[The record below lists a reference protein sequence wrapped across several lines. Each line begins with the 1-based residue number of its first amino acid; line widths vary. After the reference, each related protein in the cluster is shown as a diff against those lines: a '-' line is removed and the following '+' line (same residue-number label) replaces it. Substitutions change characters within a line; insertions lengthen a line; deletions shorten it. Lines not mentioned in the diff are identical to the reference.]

1 MKRIIKYPLIFLGL
15 LLIFIFLLF
24 ISSLFPSN
32 IIEKNIKKSSKILTE
47 EGNLYQFF
55 DWSHVVNN
63 NYTDALMINEAY
75 SIDNKNPLYS
85 CMAVRKNYNK
95 NITKNSLT
103 DQNGDSISLN
113 NIEDYDTVGELAEFL
128 DGNIDTSVT
137 YARYWHGYLPILRTL
152 LIFFNISEIRIL
164 LLIIFIFLFIWL
176 IKLIKNKIGIINAG
190 IFAVSLILYGYFLVS
205 YSLESAPV
213 FLVMMISSIILLKRI
228 DKIKNLYLFIFIIAC
243 ITNYV
248 DYLTVPLITLAIPLI
263 LYITYKQKENSDLQ
277 YKYFIEIII
286 KSSLIWLLGY
296 ALTWFSK
303 WLIYDILYNEG
314 IIKSAI
320 LQVIYRTET
329 SVSFKTTKI
338 SEVIGSF
345 TLSNIIYSAI
355 IGNFGI
361 FIFLLNINKYKIK
374 LQNKKD
380 YLNITLPILLISL
393 MPIVWYLVLSNH
405 TIIHTRFTYRHML
418 IFMIC
423 ILIAWKNVCT
433 IEKKNKKA

>member
-1 MKRIIKYPLIFLGL
+1 MKKLIKYPLFFLGL

-24 ISSLFPSN
+24 ISSLFPSS
-32 IIEKNIKKSSKILTE
+32 IIEKNIKESSKILTE

-63 NYTDALMINEAY
+63 NYTDVLMINEAY

-85 CMAVRKNYNK
+85 CLSVRKNYNE

-103 DQNGDSISLN
+103 DQNGDSVSLN
-113 NIEDYDTVGELAEFL
+113 NAEDYDPVGELAEFL

-152 LIFFNISEIRIL
+152 LIFFNVSEIRII
-164 LLIIFIFLFIWL
+164 LLIIFVFLFIWL
-176 IKLIKNKIGIINAG
+176 LKLIKNKIGLLESG
-190 IFAVSLILYGYFLVS
+190 IFAISLILYSYFLVS

-228 DKIKNLYLFIFIIAC
+228 DKIKNLYLFIFITAC

-263 LYITYKQKENSDLQ
+263 LYITYKQKESNDLQ
-277 YKYFIEIII
+277 CKDFIKIII
-286 KSSLIWLLGY
+286 KFSLIWLLGY
-296 ALTWFSK
+296 GFTWFSK
-303 WLIYDILYNEG
+303 WIIYDLLYNEN
-314 IIKSAI
+314 IINTAI
-320 LQVIYRTET
+320 SQVIYRTEN
-329 SVSFKTTKI
+329 SVSYKTTKI

-345 TLSNIIYSAI
+345 VLNNIIYCVI
-355 IGNFGI
+355 IGNFCL
-361 FIFLLNINKYKIK
+361 FLFLLNMSKYKIK

-380 YLNITLPILLISL
+380 YFNMSLPILLIAL
-393 MPIVWYLVLSNH
+393 MPIVWYIVLSNH

-418 IFMIC
+418 IFMLC
-423 ILIAWKNVCT
+423 ILIAWKNMCV
-433 IEKKNKKA
+433 IEKKNK